1 MLPSDFDL
9 DAFLAQP
16 LMAHLATASEAGPRD
31 SPVWFLWE
39 DGAIWLVGN
48 TRDTFPKRIERDARC
63 AVGSVQFD
71 LARGLLRHVGI
82 RGVGAVERLDHD
94 RLKRLLRRYLGDDE
108 TAWNRDFNASVIDR
122 LELMIRI
129 QPTSILARDQSYFSN
144 VSPRGAGRT

>member
-1 MLPSDFDL
+1 VLPSDFDL

-48 TRDTFPKRIERDARC
+48 TC
-63 AVGSVQFD
+63 AVGIVQFD